1 MNWSMWLNLEEE
13 LLSGLAGNRS
23 FWPIWEGRV
32 SMKPLLELSRC
43 LQNHWIFAIIE
54 GREEGKAREPN
65 EIGYNELILSI
76 DTTESCVKSAFLLVK
91 QVKQNC
97 WTTFWWCKTG
107 METSNREIC
116 SNEYSNQDSR
126 ANVNMKMWSQ
136 IKSLWWLCSR
146 IIVRQQFEWQNIETD
161 PDESVTMRKQMKQ
174 TCMSITTKMVWQI
187 KNLEGNCIE
196 ECKNQLIIQW
206 RMMTHRI
213 LMKKWKN
220 EKKEPKSW
228 ELWWDNK
235 INFVM
240 TVVPTSNAK
249 R

>member
-43 LQNHWIFAIIE
+43 LQNQRLWIFAIIE
-54 GREEGKAREPN
+54 GREKGKTREPN

-107 METSNREIC
+107 METSYREIC
-116 SNEYSNQDSR
+116 SNEYSNQESR

-146 IIVRQQFEWQNIETD
+146 IIVRQQFEWQ
-161 PDESVTMRKQMKQ
+161 KLLKQ
-174 TCMSITTKMVWQI
+174 TQMRVWQWE
-187 KNLEGNCIE
+187 N
-196 ECKNQLIIQW
+196 
-206 RMMTHRI
+206 
-213 LMKKWKN
+213 KWSK
-220 EKKEPKSW
+220 PVW
-228 ELWWDNK
+228 
-235 INFVM
+235 
-240 TVVPTSNAK
+240 A
-249 R
+249 

>member
-43 LQNHWIFAIIE
+43 LQNQRLWIFAIIE
-54 GREEGKAREPN
+54 GREKGKTREPN

-107 METSNREIC
+107 METSYREIC
-116 SNEYSNQDSR
+116 SNEYSNQESR
-126 ANVNMKMWSQ
+126 ANVNMKDVITDKEPMMTVFKNNCETTIWMTK
-136 IKSLWWLCSR
+136 I
-146 IIVRQQFEWQNIETD
+146 IETD

-206 RMMTHRI
+206 WMMTHRI
-213 LMKKWKN
+213 LMKKWK
-220 EKKEPKSW
+220 KWKERTK
-228 ELWWDNK
+228 ELRT
-235 INFVM
+235 M
-240 TVVPTSNAK
+240 M
-249 R
+249 RQ